1 MIKLSGISK
10 SFGAQV
16 LFEDLNFSVNRRERI
31 GLVGRNGHG
40 KTTLFRII
48 LGELEAD
55 AGKIMTPRRYSIG
68 YVDQHLEF
76 SQPTVLEET
85 CLGLPETHQSQTW
98 KAEKILSGLGFT
110 DSDMSL
116 PPERFSGGYQVRLN
130 LAKSLVSEPDLLLL
144 DEPTNYLDVVS
155 IRWLS
160 RFLRTWRHELMLI
173 THDRSFM
180 DSVVTHTVGI
190 HRRRAKKIDG

>member
-76 SQPTVLEET
+76 SADPASV
-85 CLGLPETHQSQTW
+85 
-98 KAEKILSGLGFT
+98 A
-110 DSDMSL
+110 
-116 PPERFSGGYQVRLN
+116 
-130 LAKSLVSEPDLLLL
+130 LLL
-144 DEPTNYLDVVS
+144 D
-155 IRWLS
+155 
-160 RFLRTWRHELMLI
+160 
-173 THDRSFM
+173 
-180 DSVVTHTVGI
+180 SVLVRLQPLQAFAGY
-190 HRRRAKKIDG
+190 R